1 MAIIKIKAFEDI
13 RKKHKNKK
21 IVFCS
26 GTFDLLHAGHILFL
40 EDCKDHG
47 DILVVGLGGNK
58 VVKSYKNK
66 HPVINEAM
74 RLKMLDSL
82 KIVDYVF
89 LETAGH
95 LFGSLERVFF
105 KLKPNFYVVNSD
117 ASLIL
122 ERKNI
127 AEKYKAE
134 FVVLN
139 RKCPKS
145 YENISTTKIINKIK
159 ES

>member
-1 MAIIKIKAFEDI
+1 MAIIKIKDFEGI
-13 RKKHKNKK
+13 RKKHKNEK

-26 GTFDLLHAGHILFL
+26 GTFDLLHAGHVLFL
-40 EDCKDHG
+40 EDCKSYG

-66 HPVINEAM
+66 NPIINEVM

-89 LETAGH
+89 LETARH
-95 LFGSLERVFF
+95 LFDSLERVFL
-105 KLKPNFYVVNSD
+105 KLQPNFYVVNSD
-117 ASLIL
+117 ASLIS

-127 AEKYKAE
+127 ADKYEVK
-134 FVVLN
+134 FVVLG

-145 YENISTTKIINKIK
+145 YENISTTNIIKKIK
-159 ES
+159 GL